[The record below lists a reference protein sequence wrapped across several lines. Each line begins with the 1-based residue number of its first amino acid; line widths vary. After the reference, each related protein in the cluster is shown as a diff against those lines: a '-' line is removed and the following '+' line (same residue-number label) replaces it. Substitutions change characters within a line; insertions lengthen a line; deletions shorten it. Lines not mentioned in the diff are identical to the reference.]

1 MHTQE
6 EQIQTAD
13 IETIIIKVVSEVII
27 IIAEGIL
34 PIYIQMDNVH
44 IKHKKMNRIQ
54 TIKQKKRHQK
64 RLKQQK

>member
-44 IKHKKMNRIQ
+44 IKHKKMNR
-54 TIKQKKRHQK
+54 
-64 RLKQQK
+64 L

>member
-34 PIYIQMDNVH
+34 PTYIQMDNVH
-44 IKHKKMNRIQ
+44 IKHKKMNR
-54 TIKQKKRHQK
+54 
-64 RLKQQK
+64 L

>member
-1 MHTQE
+1 MHTRE
-6 EQIQTAD
+6 EQTQTED
-13 IETIIIKVVSEVII
+13 IETIKIKVVLEVII

-34 PIYIQMDNVH
+34 PTYIQMDNVH
-44 IKHKKMNRIQ
+44 IKHRKVNRMQ

>member
-13 IETIIIKVVSEVII
+13 IETIIKVVSEVII

-34 PIYIQMDNVH
+34 PIYIQMGNVH
-44 IKHKKMNRIQ
+44 IKHRKVNWMQ
-54 TIKQKKRHQK
+54 TIKQKKRRQK